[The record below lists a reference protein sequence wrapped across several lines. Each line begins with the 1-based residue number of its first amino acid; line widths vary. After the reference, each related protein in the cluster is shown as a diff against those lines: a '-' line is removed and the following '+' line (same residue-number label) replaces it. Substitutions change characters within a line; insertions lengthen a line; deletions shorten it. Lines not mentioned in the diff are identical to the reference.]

1 MEKLLVY
8 VDFDWLNEPQQIGIL
23 GYERLRGSDTY
34 GFTYNKEW
42 LKNHGGIQLSDD
54 INNYP
59 GSQYT
64 PQGHDIFGCF
74 ADALPDR
81 WGRLLLNRREQ
92 IQAEEEKRPIR
103 KLSSFDYLVGID
115 DFSRMGA
122 FRFKINQ
129 DDDFINQSSALQIP
143 PLTNLRELLHASM
156 EIEIRE
162 EKNELPD
169 KKWVLQL
176 IQPGTSLGGARP
188 KASIIGEDNK
198 LFIAKFPSRN
208 DTYDVGLWEHFCHL
222 LATEAGIHTAVTQV
236 VSSGDKYHVLL
247 SRRFDRNDI
256 GRRVHFASAMSMLG
270 LKDGDNFSSGNGYL
284 DIVDFIV
291 QGCTDVE
298 NNLEELYR
306 RVAFNICVGNTD
318 DHFRNHGFLLTAK
331 GWILSPAY
339 DMNPTLSEYQSL
351 LISSKSN
358 SSDLNILLDACEEY
372 MIDKSTADNIICEV
386 VKAIGDW
393 KIVANRLQIS
403 QSEMNLFGARLDK
416 YAAWRG
422 VTKGCK

>member
-23 GYERLRGSDTY
+23 SYERLRGSDTY

-92 IQAEEEKRPIR
+92 IQAEEEKRSIK

-143 PLTNLRELLHASM
+143 PLTNLRKLLHASM

-222 LATEAGIHTAVTQV
+222 LAKESGIHTAVTHV
-236 VSSGDKYHVLL
+236 VSSGEKYHVLL
-247 SRRFDRNDI
+247 SLRFDRNDI

-386 VKAIGDW
+386 VKAVGDW

-403 QSEMNLFGARLDK
+403 QSEMNLFGARLNK
-416 YAAWRG
+416 YAAWKG